1 MTVEKFTVTRH
12 DEFMEGWP
20 DIIRCK
26 NGDLLVFYNE
36 CNGHLDRDH
45 SFITMRRSRDNG
57 KSWSEEKMHIG
68 GETSHGKHWNSI
80 RASVCDDG
88 RIILVC
94 DKMNGVGL
102 TAESAHTCR
111 VYMWESFDNGETF
124 VNMRNTE
131 IVGFCTDKV
140 RFLPDGSW
148 LILVSLKNLENG
160 KFEIHAHK
168 SYDEGKTWEYKCKV
182 AGDER
187 YNFIEPNTLQL
198 SDGRLFAFMR
208 EDSKLGYNGFA
219 CISDDGGESFGEI
232 FEIPVPGMHRPF
244 SQKMSDGRI
253 ILSFREFLDGKYP
266 NFKMCVMTE
275 EELLGAK
282 KYDTYHIDT
291 DRAECVDQGYSAWV
305 QTGDNDI
312 LMVNYITD
320 DAPKPYIR
328 GYRISL

>member
-20 DIIRCK
+20 DIVRCK

-36 CNGHLDRDH
+36 CNGHIDRNH
-45 SFITMRRSRDNG
+45 SYITMRRSRDNG
-57 KSWSEEKMHIG
+57 RTWSEEKTHIG

-80 RASVCDDG
+80 RASVSEDG

-94 DKMNGVGL
+94 DKMNGTGL

-168 SYDEGKTWEYKCKV
+168 SCNDGKTWEYKCI
-182 AGDER
+182 AAADER

-198 SDGRLFAFMR
+198 SDGRLIAFLR

-219 CISDDGGESFGEI
+219 CISEDGGESFGDI

-244 SQKMSDGRI
+244 LQKMTDGRI
-253 ILSFREFLDGKYP
+253 ILSYREFLNGGYR
-266 NFKMCVMTE
+266 NLKMCVMTE
-275 EELLGAK
+275 EELLKAE
-282 KYDTYHIDT
+282 KYTTYHIDT
-291 DRAECVDQGYSAWV
+291 DRAEKEDQGYSAWV
-305 QTGDNDI
+305 QTANNDI
-312 LMVNYITD
+312 LLVNYITD

-328 GYRISL
+328 GYRITL